1 MVASMSSPATDR
13 CFVLLGFQRSGT
25 TVLQRLLTSRAEV
38 AFFEQEIWAATFF
51 GQFLSCW
58 TAHGRPDYPL
68 APGVITAMVPHVAP
82 GGWRAFKSNL
92 HGLESTETALRGLD
106 EGFTWLTVIALL
118 RRDLLAQAASL
129 RRARLSRRWHASDA
143 VADAAGERITLPLDR
158 QGEAWL
164 ISLLLGQRRLL
175 RHAEERRWLLID
187 YERDLLAAGP
197 GVALERIE
205 RHLGLPPGDYPL
217 DRHPKVAPPV
227 EDYVVN
233 HHEARAF
240 IEGLQAQDDATL
252 LARLQELRRPRRRD
266 RIVRLL
272 GRVAG
277 RP

>member
-1 MVASMSSPATDR
+1 MSSLATDR
-13 CFVLLGFQRSGT
+13 CLVLLGFQRSGT
-25 TVLQRLLTSRAEV
+25 TVLQRLLDCREDVS
-38 AFFEQEIWAATFF
+38 FFEQELWAATFF
-51 GQFLSCW
+51 CQFLSCW

-68 APGVITAMVPHVAP
+68 APGVIAAMVPHVAP
-82 GGWRAFKSNL
+82 EGWRAIKSNL
-92 HGLESTETALRGLD
+92 HDLESTETALRGLD
-106 EGFTWLTVIALL
+106 DGFAWLTVVALV

-143 VADAAGERITLPLDR
+143 PADPAGERITLPLDR

-164 ISLLLGQRRLL
+164 ISLLLGQRRLVH
-175 RHAEERRWLLID
+175 HAEARQWLLID

-233 HHEARAF
+233 HLEARAF
-240 IEGLQAQDDATL
+240 IERLQAQDDATL
-252 LARLQELRRPRRRD
+252 HRRLQELRRPRRRD

>member
-1 MVASMSSPATDR
+1 MSSCATNR
-13 CFVLLGFQRSGT
+13 SFVLLGFQRSGT
-25 TVLQRLLTSRAEV
+25 TVLQRLLAARADV
-38 AFFEQEIWAATFF
+38 SFFENEIWASTFF

-58 TAHGRPDYPL
+58 TPNGPPNFAL
-68 APGVITAMVPHVAP
+68 APEIIAAMVPQVPP
-82 GGWRAFKSNL
+82 GGWRALKSNIKDL
-92 HGLESTETALRGLD
+92 KTTETALRGLD
-106 EGFTWLTVIALL
+106 EGFAWLTVIAMV

-129 RRARLSRRWHASDA
+129 CRAQRSGRWHVTSALKDP
-143 VADAAGERITLPLDR
+143 AGEQVSLRLDR
-158 QGEAWL
+158 HGEAWL
-164 ISLLLGQRRLL
+164 ISLLLGQRRLVH
-175 RHAEERRWLLID
+175 HAEARQWLLID

-233 HHEARAF
+233 HLEARAF
-240 IEGLQAQDDATL
+240 IERLQAQDDATL
-252 LARLQELRRPRRRD
+252 LTRLEALRRPRRRD